1 MKLGLQ
7 KNPATER
14 DDPSSICG
22 MTMVNTKR
30 TIFCGTLVG
39 LLLVLSG
46 CASKPGSSSTQSLKA
61 EDRVNAHEPIGGAP
75 TSSKQLPELNDASG
89 LNDYLVYAALNNPQL
104 EAAFNRWK
112 AALEMVSQARTPPD
126 PRFNYSYFIQEVE
139 TRVGPQEQ
147 RVGLSQMFP
156 WFGKLKLRG
165 EAALEDANA
174 MQQQYEAAKLRLFDE
189 VKQTYYELYYVGRA
203 VDVTAE
209 NVALLEQLEEIARSK
224 YESGTAE
231 HGDVI
236 KAQVELDKLRD
247 RLRTLQDFKHPLVAR
262 LNAALNR
269 PIESVLP
276 FPTNIFPAMPTA
288 QLSQRLDQL
297 KSSNPE
303 LKSLYFLAEK
313 DKAAIAL
320 ARKEFYPDVTLGVD
334 YVQTGEARM
343 AGVSDSGKDPVMVG
357 LSVNIPLWWNK
368 YRAGVR
374 EAESRYVATQQ
385 DRQDRVNRLS
395 TELRLALFKY
405 EDAERKIVL
414 YRDALIPKADQNLK
428 VIQRSFE
435 AGRSDFL
442 SLLDAERILLE
453 FQLTYERAVAD
464 REQGLATA
472 ERLTGGES
480 PALAPANE
488 RKP

>member
-1 MKLGLQ
+1 M
-7 KNPATER
+7 ATAK
-14 DDPSSICG
+14 
-22 MTMVNTKR
+22 TKR
-30 TIFCGTLVG
+30 IIFCGAFAG
-39 LLLVLSG
+39 LLLALSG
-46 CASKPGSSSTQSLKA
+46 CASTPARRSTQALKA
-61 EDRVNAHEPIGGAP
+61 EDRVRAHEPVGGA
-75 TSSKQLPELNDASG
+75 TSSRKQLPELNDSSG
-89 LNDYLVYAALNNPQL
+89 LKDYLAYAALKNPQL
-104 EAAFNRWK
+104 EGAFNRWK
-112 AALEMVSQARTPPD
+112 AALEMVSQARTLPD
-126 PRFNYSYFIQEVE
+126 PRFNYGYFIQEVE

-156 WFGKLKLRG
+156 WFGKLRLRG
-165 EAALEDANA
+165 EAALEGANA

-189 VKQTYYELYYVGRA
+189 VKQAYYELYYVGRA
-203 VDVTAE
+203 VGVATE
-209 NVALLEQLEEIARSK
+209 NVDLLKQLEEIARSK
-224 YESGTAE
+224 YESGAAE

-269 PIESVLP
+269 PAESALP
-276 FPTNIFPAMPTA
+276 FPTNHSPGVLPSGTA
-288 QLSQRLDQL
+288 QLLEQL

-303 LKSLYFLAEK
+303 LKSLDFLAEK

-334 YVQTGEARM
+334 YIQTGEARM
-343 AGVSDSGKDPVMVG
+343 TGVSDSGKDPVMVG
-357 LSVNIPLWWNK
+357 FSVNIPLWWGK

-374 EAESRYVATQQ
+374 EAQRRYAATQQ
-385 DRQDRVNRLS
+385 DRQDRANRLS
-395 TELRLALFKY
+395 IDLRLALFKY
-405 EDAERKIVL
+405 QDAERKIAL

-435 AGRSDFL
+435 TGKSDFL
-442 SLLDAERILLE
+442 SLIDAERILLE

-464 REQGLATA
+464 REQGLATV
-472 ERLTGGES
+472 EKLVGDES

>member
-1 MKLGLQ
+1 
-7 KNPATER
+7 
-14 DDPSSICG
+14 
-22 MTMVNTKR
+22 
-30 TIFCGTLVG
+30 
-39 LLLVLSG
+39 
-46 CASKPGSSSTQSLKA
+46 
-61 EDRVNAHEPIGGAP
+61 
-75 TSSKQLPELNDASG
+75 
-89 LNDYLVYAALNNPQL
+89 
-104 EAAFNRWK
+104 
-112 AALEMVSQARTPPD
+112 MVSQARTLPD
-126 PRFNYSYFIQEVE
+126 PRFNYGYFIQEVE

-156 WFGKLKLRG
+156 WFGKLRLRG
-165 EAALEDANA
+165 EAALEGANA

-189 VKQTYYELYYVGRA
+189 VKQAYYEFYYVGRA
-203 VDVTAE
+203 VGVATE
-209 NVALLEQLEEIARSK
+209 NVELLKLLEEMARSK

-269 PIESVLP
+269 PSESALP
-276 FPTNIFPAMPTA
+276 FPTNHSPGVLPSDTA
-288 QLSQRLDQL
+288 QLLEQL

-303 LKSLYFLAEK
+303 LKSLDFQAEK

-357 LSVNIPLWWNK
+357 FSVNIPLWWGK

-374 EAESRYVATQQ
+374 EAENRYAATQQ
-385 DRQDRVNRLS
+385 DRQDRANRLS
-395 TELRLALFKY
+395 TDLRLALFKY
-405 EDAERKIVL
+405 QDAERKIAL

-435 AGRSDFL
+435 AGKSDFL
-442 SLLDAERILLE
+442 SLIDAERILLE

-464 REQGLATA
+464 REQGLATV
-472 ERLTGGES
+472 EKLVGGES
-480 PALAPANE
+480 PATAPTNE

>member
-1 MKLGLQ
+1 M
-7 KNPATER
+7 
-14 DDPSSICG
+14 
-22 MTMVNTKR
+22 
-30 TIFCGTLVG
+30 FCGAFAG

-46 CASKPGSSSTQSLKA
+46 CASKSKRSSTQALNVEETARS
-61 EDRVNAHEPIGGAP
+61 HEPVGGA
-75 TSSKQLPELNDASG
+75 TSSRKQLPKLNDASG
-89 LNDYLVYAALNNPQL
+89 LNDYLAYAALNNPQL

-112 AALEMVSQARTPPD
+112 AALEMVSQARTLPD
-126 PRFNYSYFIQEVE
+126 PRFNYGYFIQAVE

-165 EAALEDANA
+165 EAAMEGANA
-174 MQQQYEAAKLRLFDE
+174 MQQQYEVAKLRLFDE
-189 VKQTYYELYYVGRA
+189 VKQAYYELYYVGRA
-203 VDVTAE
+203 VGVATE
-209 NVALLEQLEEIARSK
+209 NVDLLKQLEKIALSK

-269 PIESVLP
+269 PAESALP
-276 FPTNIFPAMPTA
+276 FPTNHSPATLTA
-288 QLSQRLDQL
+288 RSSQLLDQL

-303 LKSLYFLAEK
+303 LKSLDFLAEK

-343 AGVSDSGKDPVMVG
+343 AGISDSGRDPVMVG
-357 LSVNIPLWWNK
+357 ISVNIPIWWSK

-374 EAESRYVATQQ
+374 EAESRYEATLQ
-385 DRQDRVNRLS
+385 DRQDHTNRLS
-395 TELRLALFKY
+395 TDLRLALFKY
-405 EDAERKIVL
+405 QDAERKIAL

-428 VIQRSFE
+428 VILRSFK
-435 AGRSDFL
+435 AGKSDFL
-442 SLLDAERILLE
+442 SLIDAERILLE

-464 REQGLATA
+464 REQGLATV
-472 ERLTGGES
+472 EKLVGGES
-480 PALAPANE
+480 PALAPTNE
-488 RKP
+488 RNP